1 MNFSAKPHHM
11 LLKKFGILGDKAEQF
26 LDLLLKMIKINP
38 DKRITA
44 QEALQHEFFKN

>member
-1 MNFSAKPHHM
+1 MARFMNFSGKSHDL
-11 LLKKFGILGDKAEQF
+11 LLKKFGILGNKAEQF

-44 QEALQHEFFKN
+44 